1 MSGIDFNWEF
11 CEMEQERVKR
21 IGPREK
27 LRELGPAALKDSELL
42 MVILGSGSGGYPVR
56 KVAARLKRVLRGKVG
71 PVLLHEVEEIPGI
84 GLAKGAAL
92 LASLE
97 LARRRT
103 ENGAVKIRRPQD
115 VLPLVHDV
123 RFRTQE
129 HFVVVSLNGNHEVVH
144 TRVVTV
150 GLANYCQIHP
160 REVFADVIQDRGTS
174 VLLVHNHPS
183 GNLEASKEDR
193 EVTERLAKAGRILG
207 ITVLDHIIVSK
218 RGFYSIREEAP
229 ELFRA

>member
-1 MSGIDFNWEF
+1 M
-11 CEMEQERVKR
+11 QEESCKRV
-21 IGPREK
+21 GPREK
-27 LRELGPAALKDSELL
+27 LKELGASALKDTELL
-42 MVILGSGSGGYPVR
+42 MVMLGGGSRRYPVR
-56 KVAARLKRVLRGKVG
+56 KVATRLKRVLQGKVG
-71 PVLLHEVEEIPGI
+71 AVSLREVEEIPGI

-123 RFRTQE
+123 RGRSQE

-160 REVFADVIQDRGTS
+160 REVFADVLQDRGTS

-193 EVTERLAKAGRILG
+193 DVTERLARAGKILG

-218 RGFYSIREEAP
+218 RGFYSIREGAP
-229 ELFRA
+229 ELFRG